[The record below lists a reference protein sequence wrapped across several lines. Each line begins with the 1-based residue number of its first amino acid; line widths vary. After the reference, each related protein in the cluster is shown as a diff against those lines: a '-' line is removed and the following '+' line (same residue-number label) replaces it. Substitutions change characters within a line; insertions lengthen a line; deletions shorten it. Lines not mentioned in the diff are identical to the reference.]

1 MAEPARV
8 AESASA
14 PAAPPATTLADQIR
28 RGRMFFIAMAVAY
41 TLGNFNDN
49 FNKQAVS
56 LLALSHHHTGLPGLI
71 TILFTIPFLLFY
83 AAAGW
88 LADRFPRRRVIIAS
102 KIMELIFLGLG
113 GVGIMTLNWLLIVAV
128 IFLMA
133 VQATIFGPALS
144 GCIPDV
150 YPECYVVHANA
161 RLTSVT
167 TAGILLGV
175 VSAGLALNLKGTVHG
190 LPLGRLVAACSL
202 VGISAIGLFVSFA
215 IPYRPAGNPKEPFP
229 WLGPVSSLKDLWDL
243 RTDRLLTASVITYT
257 YFWFIAG
264 LQILFINKMGKVQFG
279 LSDATTS
286 YLALAEM
293 LGVVIGSLTAGRI
306 IAKDNGLWVTP
317 RATAALAVFLAL
329 SGMAPVF
336 PGPGKII
343 FLLSM
348 LACAGVAGGLM
359 MVPLNSFFQ
368 TRPTPAKR
376 GRVIAASGFASSV
389 GLLVAGIIYIPL
401 QKCLQSSTIFIY
413 MGLITLPA
421 ALAIFPIFKRNDSA
435 AHKNKDRRNL
445 HPHDGE

>member
-1 MAEPARV
+1 MAEPPRPD
-8 AESASA
+8 ESLSA
-14 PAAPPATTLADQIR
+14 PTAQTSPASMAEQIH
-28 RGRMFFIAMAVAY
+28 RGRMLFIAMAVAY

-88 LADRFPRRRVIIAS
+88 LAVRFPRRRVIIAS
-102 KIMELIFLGLG
+102 KAMELIFLSLG
-113 GVGIMTLNWLLIVAV
+113 AVGIMTLNWPLIVIV

-133 VQATIFGPALS
+133 IQATIFGPALS

-150 YPECYVVHANA
+150 YPESYVVHANA
-161 RLTSVT
+161 RLTSAT

-175 VSAGLALNLKGTVHG
+175 VAAGLVLNLKGTVHG
-190 LPLGRLVAACSL
+190 LPLGRLIAACSL
-202 VGISAIGLFVSFA
+202 VGVSVIGLLVSFGV
-215 IPYRPAGNPKEPFP
+215 PYRPAGNPKEPFP
-229 WLGPVSSLKDLWDL
+229 WLGPVSSLQDLWNL
-243 RTDRLLTASVITYT
+243 RTDGLLTASIITYA

-293 LGVVIGSLTAGRI
+293 LGVALGSLAAGKI
-306 IAKDNGLWVTP
+306 IAKDNGLWITP
-317 RATAALAVFLAL
+317 RATGTLAVFLAL

-359 MVPLNSFFQ
+359 MVPLGSFFQ
-368 TRPTPAKR
+368 TRPAPDKR
-376 GRVIAASGFASSV
+376 GRVIAASGFAAST
-389 GLLVAGIIYIPL
+389 GLLVAGILYIPL
-401 QKCLQSSTIFIY
+401 QKYMQSSTIFIL
-413 MGLITLPA
+413 MGLLTVPV
-421 ALAIFPIFKRNDSA
+421 AIAIKPFFKRRKTKLMA
-435 AHKNKDRRNL
+435 
-445 HPHDGE
+445 

>member
-1 MAEPARV
+1 MVEPPQPD
-8 AESASA
+8 ESLSA
-14 PAAPPATTLADQIR
+14 PAAQLPAISLAEQIR

-71 TILFTIPFLLFY
+71 TILFTLPFLLFY

-102 KIMELIFLGLG
+102 KVMELIFLSLG
-113 GVGIMTLNWLLIVAV
+113 GAGIMTLNWPLIVAV

-150 YPECYVVHANA
+150 YPESYVVHANA
-161 RLTSVT
+161 RLTSAT
-167 TAGILLGV
+167 TGGILLGV
-175 VSAGLALNLKGTVHG
+175 VAAGLALNLRGTVQG

-202 VGISAIGLFVSFA
+202 VVVSIVGLLVSFGV
-215 IPYRPAGNPKEPFP
+215 PYRPAGNPKEPFP
-229 WLGPVSSLKDLWDL
+229 WAGPLSSLRDLWNL
-243 RTDRLLTASVITYT
+243 RTDGLLTAAVITYA

-293 LGVVIGSLTAGRI
+293 LGVVIGSLAAGKI
-306 IAKDNGLWVTP
+306 IAQSNGLWITP
-317 RATAALAVFLAL
+317 GATATLAVFLGL
-329 SGMAPVF
+329 SGLAPAF

-348 LACAGVAGGLM
+348 LACAGVAGGLI
-359 MVPLNSFFQ
+359 MVPLGSFFQ
-368 TRPTPAKR
+368 TRPAPEKR
-376 GRVIAASGFASSV
+376 GRVIAAAGFAAAA

-401 QKCLQSSTIFIY
+401 RKYMQSSTIFIL
-413 MGLITLPA
+413 MGALTLPTA
-421 ALAIFPIFKRNDSA
+421 MAIIPVFM
-435 AHKNKDRRNL
+435 RRR
-445 HPHDGE
+445 PTQ